1 MKLEQPIRPSGGS
14 GITEVSKSTDYTWT
28 TADVA
33 TRTTHPSSDNNA
45 RTWTLNTDL
54 GFSANASLL
63 GANDAN
69 TLTIAK
75 TGSGTLAIQPSGLT
89 GNSFTV
95 ASGGRFAMTMESAG
109 AWKLY
114 GSSISP
120 VNIPIDMIVD
130 LGNQTAGTAVTVARM
145 SSGSTAFTGW
155 TITPDPT
162 VGFTIEN
169 GSNRFISSFQLGA
182 TNYPAGGTTNKRL
195 ALVNSNAATYATGSI
210 PSGHKT
216 LTTAGFITLGAPAGD
231 FDIYDLITIGGAS
244 TGSYAIIQLFNGN
257 PYSINIETNP
267 GGVTTHSDSITVSQG
282 STLWYSFHPNYTT
295 GIGTIQLFSGATLV
309 ATVSFSMANTAE
321 DAGFLRIGNAES
333 GNGTGTN
340 YFENWIVD
348 FTNAIQP
355 LGP

>member
-114 GSSISP
+114 GSS
-120 VNIPIDMIVD
+120 
-130 LGNQTAGTAVTVARM
+130 
-145 SSGSTAFTGW
+145 
-155 TITPDPT
+155 
-162 VGFTIEN
+162 
-169 GSNRFISSFQLGA
+169 
-182 TNYPAGGTTNKRL
+182 
-195 ALVNSNAATYATGSI
+195 
-210 PSGHKT
+210 
-216 LTTAGFITLGAPAGD
+216 
-231 FDIYDLITIGGAS
+231 
-244 TGSYAIIQLFNGN
+244 
-257 PYSINIETNP
+257 
-267 GGVTTHSDSITVSQG
+267 
-282 STLWYSFHPNYTT
+282 
-295 GIGTIQLFSGATLV
+295 
-309 ATVSFSMANTAE
+309 
-321 DAGFLRIGNAES
+321 
-333 GNGTGTN
+333 
-340 YFENWIVD
+340 
-348 FTNAIQP
+348 
-355 LGP
+355 